1 MPPRIYKKRDSSHD
15 NSMGKESAMVVKH
28 NWLLYAT
35 SCTMID
41 SKSGYATGCTIFQG
55 KECQTGGEGRVR
67 KDHRSECVMN
77 RMVEVFGDQWS
88 LLVIRD
94 IIFMNRRHF
103 RELLTKSLEG
113 IASNILADR
122 LQRLVEQGIIVKSDD
137 PSHKQKAIYSLTE
150 KGIELLPLLMEM
162 NAWGHKYLPAS
173 RLKGLAQVLVEGGPK
188 LRAQFMAE
196 LREAHLRKSS
206 AKTKSRRPTK
216 STQILAMQKIQA
228 AYEAELAKRKQ

>member
-1 MPPRIYKKRDSSHD
+1 M
-15 NSMGKESAMVVKH
+15 
-28 NWLLYAT
+28 
-35 SCTMID
+35 
-41 SKSGYATGCTIFQG
+41 
-55 KECQTGGEGRVR
+55 R

-122 LQRLVEQGIIVKSDD
+122 LQRLVEQGIIVKSHD

-150 KGIELLPLLMEM
+150 KGIGLLPLLMEM
-162 NAWGHKYLPAS
+162 VLWGQKYLPDS
-173 RLKGLAQVLVEGGPK
+173 TLTGLARVLEEGGPK
-188 LRAQFMAE
+188 LRAQFTAE
-196 LREAHLRKSS
+196 LRETHLRKSI
-206 AKTKSRRPTK
+206 APKKARRPTK
-216 STQILAMQKIQA
+216 STRISAMQKLRA
-228 AYEAELAKRKQ
+228 AYEPARAKRKP